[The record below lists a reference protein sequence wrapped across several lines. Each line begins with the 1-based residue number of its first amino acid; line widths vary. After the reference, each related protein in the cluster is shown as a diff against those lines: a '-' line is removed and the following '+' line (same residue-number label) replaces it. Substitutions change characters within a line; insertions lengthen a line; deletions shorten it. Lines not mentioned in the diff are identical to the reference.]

1 MIVGLHSSIPSAFSP
16 GQMPEAQK
24 KILETLF
31 KSNKEILV
39 SKNNAIK
46 CIDKY
51 AWISSGVVAIT
62 PLPGIDLIGAAA
74 VNGQMVMEISKKIL
88 Y

>member
-1 MIVGLHSSIPSAFSP
+1 MVVEQLQSKGLLSALIVYGSIYLWEELIVGLHSSIPSAFSP

-31 KSNKEILV
+31 KSNKEISV

-46 CIDKY
+46 FTD
-51 AWISSGVVAIT
+51 
-62 PLPGIDLIGAAA
+62 
-74 VNGQMVMEISKKIL
+74 
-88 Y
+88 